1 VEFGAEVGVAGSVE
15 AVASWQAIFCC
26 LQFLSILLSTFYNE
40 NVKDVI
46 FIDSFKNDSDYDF

>member
-15 AVASWQAIFCC
+15 AVASWQA
-26 LQFLSILLSTFYNE
+26 ILLSTFYNE